1 MSKKKVV
8 NLGKPEFDF
17 IGQPLEIKNI
27 GKVTG
32 KELYSSDIN
41 IPGQWYAVVL
51 RSPYAHAEIK
61 RVDYSEAEKM
71 GAVCIGPEDIPD
83 ILYNERIVSIPEKT
97 YRDRAVFPKDK
108 VRHKG
113 EAFAACAAETEE
125 EALATLQKIKVEW
138 GKQWKPLI
146 TLEEALSEDAPSIY
160 DYVYLGNEKVKI
172 KNNIA
177 CERNIEVGD
186 IEKGFKEADRVIER
200 TFHTQR
206 VYHMQFET
214 KSVVCVPEADGGIT
228 VWTTSQG
235 IHNVRILLGT
245 IFNIPL
251 SKVNVK
257 RITLGGSFGSSIQMN
272 SITPICVALA
282 LKAKRPVKLVSSRED
297 DFYDHAKYPLKTVLR
312 VGIKKDGIL
321 TAAHCRV
328 WVEIGGHNIQAYP
341 YLGCVAGWFASLY
354 KWKNLK
360 YEGTAVY
367 TNKVPTCAMQGYG
380 NPQINFAVESMID
393 ILAEELDMD
402 PIDLR
407 LKNYVGKGDEF
418 WGQGP
423 TVRSI
428 IRSCGVEEMLLEGA
442 KLAQWE
448 KRIPPGKKKEVI
460 KKGIGVARGFHT
472 SGTGGPNP
480 GEVIDYSGA
489 TIKINEDG
497 SVDVLTALMDLGGGT
512 WDALAKI
519 VAEVL
524 KVPYEKVCVYN
535 GVDTRSTV
543 FDVNTHA
550 TRGVYCGGG
559 AVKYVAEKVKEML
572 LNYAANLFKD
582 LPENLE
588 LAYNKELGQAVVY
601 PREIPE
607 NYMTL
612 EKIAEYAHTNSWGT
626 LAYTSTLRQKNCPP
640 CFITHFVEVEVD
652 TRTGEVKIPRAV
664 IMGDSG
670 TIINPDLWEG
680 QIIGAFSRGIGFC
693 LLEET
698 NYDPEDGSLR
708 CKGLITDYKIPTTI
722 EMPKIENIIVR
733 SAHTYEPTGPF
744 GAKGIGE
751 AALSSVGSA
760 IANAIYNAIG
770 IRFYELPITPEKIL
784 KALKEKGEDL
794 RKGAGDNNE

>member
-1 MSKKKVV
+1 MVLLKRQQF
-8 NLGKPEFDF
+8 EF
-17 IGQPLEIKNI
+17 IGKQFDIKNI

-41 IPGQWYAVVL
+41 IPGQLYAVVL
-51 RSPYAHAEIK
+51 RSPYPHAEIK
-61 RVDYSEAEKM
+61 KIDYTEAEKM
-71 GAVCIGPEDIPD
+71 GAICIGPDDVPD
-83 ILYNERIVSIPEKT
+83 YLYNERIVSIPEKT
-97 YRDRAVFPKDK
+97 YRDRTVLPKDK
-108 VRHKG
+108 VRHMG
-113 EAFAACAAETEE
+113 EAIAACAAETEE
-125 EALATLQKIKVEW
+125 EAFKALKKIKIEW
-138 GKQWKPLI
+138 GKKWKPLI
-146 TLEEALSEDAPSIY
+146 GLDEAIKDNAPPIY
-160 DYVYLGNEKVKI
+160 DYVYLGEEKVEI

-177 CERNIEVGD
+177 CTRNIDVGD
-186 IEKGFKEADRVIER
+186 IDKGFKEAEVVVER
-200 TFHTQR
+200 TFNTQR
-206 VYHMQFET
+206 IYHMQLET
-214 KSVVCVPEADGGIT
+214 KSAVCVPEADGGIT

-235 IHNVRILLGT
+235 IHNVRILLGN

-251 SKVNVK
+251 NKVNVK

-282 LKAKRPVKLVSSRED
+282 LKAKRPVKLVSNRED
-297 DFYDHAKYPLKTVLR
+297 DIYDHSKYPLKTVLKI
-312 VGIKKDGIL
+312 GAKKDGML

-341 YLGCVAGWFASLY
+341 YLGCVAGWFTSLY
-354 KWKNLK
+354 KWKNIK

-380 NPQINFAVESMID
+380 NPQINFAVESLMD
-393 ILAEELDMD
+393 ILAEKLNMD
-402 PIDLR
+402 PIELR

-428 IRSCGVEEMLLEGA
+428 IRSCGVEEMLIEGA
-442 KLAQWE
+442 KLAEWE
-448 KRIPPGKKKEVI
+448 KRTPPSN
-460 KKGIGVARGFHT
+460 KKGEIRRGMGVARGFHT

-497 SVDVLTALMDLGGGT
+497 SVDVLTALMDHGGGT
-512 WDALAKI
+512 WDAVAKV

-524 KVPYEKVCVYN
+524 KVPYEKVGIYN
-535 GVDTRSTV
+535 EVDTRTTV

-550 TRGVYCGGG
+550 TRGVYCGCG
-559 AVKYVAEKVKEML
+559 AVKFVAEKVKEML
-572 LNYAANLFKD
+572 LNYAATLFKD

-588 LAYNKELGQAVVY
+588 LACNKKLGQGVIY

-612 EKIAEYAHTNSWGT
+612 GEIAEHAHITSWGT
-626 LAYTSTLRQKNCPP
+626 IAYTATLRQKNCPP
-640 CFITHFVEVEVD
+640 CFIAHFVEVEVN
-652 TRTGEVKIPRAV
+652 TKTGEVKIPRAV

-680 QIIGAFSRGIGFC
+680 QIIGAFSRGLGFS

-698 NYDPEDGSLR
+698 KYDLNSGGLE
-708 CKGLITDYKIPTTI
+708 CNGLITDYKIPTTV
-722 EMPKIENIIVR
+722 EMPKVDNIIVR

-770 IRFYELPITPEKIL
+770 VRFYELPITPEKVL
-784 KALKEKGEDL
+784 KALKEKEEEN
-794 RKGAGDNNE
+794 RRRAGDKVE

>member
-1 MSKKKVV
+1 MLEKQQ
-8 NLGKPEFDF
+8 FDF
-17 IGQPLEIKNI
+17 IGKSFDIKNI
-27 GKVTG
+27 GKATG
-32 KELYSSDIN
+32 KEIYTCDVN
-41 IPGQWYAVVL
+41 IPGQLYAVVL
-51 RSPYAHAEIK
+51 RSPFPHAEIK
-61 RVDYSEAEKM
+61 KIDYSQAEKM
-71 GAVCIGPEDIPD
+71 GAICISGDDVPD

-97 YRDRAVFPKDK
+97 YRDRTVLPKDK
-108 VRHKG
+108 VRHVG
-113 EAFAACAAETEE
+113 EAVAACAAETEE
-125 EALATLQKIKVEW
+125 EAFMALKKIKVEW
-138 GKQWKPLI
+138 GKKWRPLI
-146 TLEEALSEDAPSIY
+146 NLDKAMDPDALQIY
-160 DYVYLGNEKVKI
+160 DHVYLGEERVDIN
-172 KNNIA
+172 NNIA
-177 CERNIEVGD
+177 CERNVDVGD
-186 IEKGFKEADRVIER
+186 IEEGFKEADEIVER
-200 TFHTQR
+200 TFSTQR
-206 VYHMQFET
+206 VYHMQMET
-214 KSVVCVPEADGGIT
+214 KSAVCVPEADGGIT

-235 IHNVRILLGT
+235 IHNVRILLGN

-257 RITLGGSFGSSIQMN
+257 RTTLGGSFGSSIQMN

-282 LKAKRPVKLVSSRED
+282 LKAKRSVKLVTTREED
-297 DFYDHAKYPLKTVLR
+297 IYDHSKYPLKTILKI
-312 VGIKKDGIL
+312 GAKKDGTL

-367 TNKVPTCAMQGYG
+367 TNKVPSCAMQGYG
-380 NPQINFAVESMID
+380 NPQINFAVESLID
-393 ILAEELDMD
+393 ILAEKLDMD
-402 PIDLR
+402 PIEIR

-428 IRSCGVEEMLLEGA
+428 IRSCGVEEMLIEGS
-442 KLAQWE
+442 KLAGWD
-448 KRIPPGKKKEVI
+448 KRTLPSKKKGDI
-460 KKGIGVARGFHT
+460 RRGIGVARGFHT

-497 SVDVLTALMDLGGGT
+497 SVDVLTALMDHGGGT
-512 WDALAKI
+512 WDAGAKV

-524 KVPYEKVCVYN
+524 KVPYSKVSIYS
-535 GVDTRSTV
+535 GVDTRTTV

-550 TRGVYCGGG
+550 TRGVYCGCG
-559 AVKYVAEKVKEML
+559 AIKYVAEKVKEIL
-572 LNYAANLFKD
+572 LNYAATLFKD

-588 LAYNKELGQAVVY
+588 LTCNEELGQAVIC
-601 PREIPE
+601 PRGIPQ

-612 EKIAEYAHTNSWGT
+612 GEIAEHAHITSWGT
-626 LAYTSTLRQKNCPP
+626 IAHTATLRQKNCPP
-640 CFITHFVEVEVD
+640 CFITHFVEVEVN
-652 TRTGEVKIPRAV
+652 TKTGEIKVPRAV

-680 QIIGAFSRGIGFC
+680 QIIGAFSRGLGFS

-698 NYDPEDGSLR
+698 KYDLNNGKLECNGM
-708 CKGLITDYKIPTTI
+708 ITDYKIPTTI
-722 EMPKIENIIVR
+722 DMPKVGSITVR

-744 GAKGIGE
+744 GAKGMGE

-760 IANAIYNAIG
+760 VAIAIYNAIG
-770 IRFYELPITPEKIL
+770 IRFYELPITPEKVL
-784 KALKEKGEDL
+784 KALKEKEG
-794 RKGAGDNNE
+794 R

>member
-1 MSKKKVV
+1 MVKLEK
-8 NLGKPEFDF
+8 EQYDF

-41 IPGQWYAVVL
+41 IPGQLYAVIL
-51 RSPYAHAEIK
+51 RSPHAHAEIK
-61 RVDYSEAEKM
+61 KVDYSEAVKV
-71 GAVCIGPEDIPD
+71 GAVCIGPQDVPEI
-83 ILYNERIVSIPEKT
+83 IYNERIVSIPEKT
-97 YRDRAVFPKDK
+97 YRDRTVLPKEK

-113 EAFAACAAETEE
+113 EALVACAAETEE
-125 EALATLQKIKVEW
+125 KAWAALQKIKIEW
-138 GKQWKPLI
+138 GKQWKPLL
-146 TLEEALSEDAPSIY
+146 TLEKALSDDAPPIY
-160 DYVYLGNEKVKI
+160 DWVYLGEEKLKV

-186 IEKGFKEADRVIER
+186 VEEGFREADIVIEK

-214 KSVVCVPEADGGIT
+214 KSAVCVPEADGGIT

-235 IHNVRILLGT
+235 IHNVRILLGN
-245 IFNIPL
+245 IFNLPL
-251 SKVNVK
+251 SKINIK

-282 LKAKRPVKLVSSRED
+282 LKAKKPVKLVSSRED
-297 DFYDHAKYPLKTVLR
+297 DFYDHAKYPLKTILK
-312 VGIKKDGIL
+312 VGVKKDGTF

-354 KWKNLK
+354 KWKNIK

-393 ILAEELDMD
+393 ILAEELKMD
-402 PIDLR
+402 PINLR

-448 KRIPPGKKKEVI
+448 KRVPHYQKKEVI
-460 KKGIGVARGFHT
+460 RKGMGVARGFHT

-524 KVPYEKVCVYN
+524 KVPFEKIGIYN
-535 GVDTRSTV
+535 GIDTRSTV

-559 AVKYVAEKVKEML
+559 AVKFVAEKVKEIL
-572 LNYAANLFKD
+572 LNYAATLFKD
-582 LPENLE
+582 LPENLV
-588 LAYNKELGQAVVY
+588 LSCNKELGQAIIY

-607 NYMTL
+607 NYKTIG
-612 EKIAEYAHTNSWGT
+612 EIAEYAHTTSWGT

-640 CFITHFVEVEVD
+640 CFITHFVEVEVN
-652 TRTGEVKIPRAV
+652 TRTGEVKIPRVV

-670 TIINPDLWEG
+670 TIINPNLWEG
-680 QIIGAFSRGIGFC
+680 QIIGAFSRGLGFG

-698 NYDPEDGSLR
+698 DYHPEDGSLR
-708 CKGLITDYKIPTTI
+708 CKGLVTDYKIPTTL
-722 EMPKIENIIVR
+722 EMPKIEDIIVR

-751 AALSSVGSA
+751 AALSSVGPA

-784 KALKEKGEDL
+784 KSLQEKEENL
-794 RKGAGDNNE
+794 RKRRGE

>member
-1 MSKKKVV
+1 MVLLEKQQ
-8 NLGKPEFDF
+8 FDF
-17 IGQPLEIKNI
+17 IGKQFDIKNI

-32 KELYSSDIN
+32 KEIYTCDIN
-41 IPGQWYAVVL
+41 IPGMMYAVVL
-51 RSPYAHAEIK
+51 RSPFPHAEIK
-61 RVDYSEAEKM
+61 KIDYTEAEKM
-71 GAVCIGPEDIPD
+71 GAICISGDDVPD
-83 ILYNERIVSIPEKT
+83 TLYNERIVSIPEKT
-97 YRDRAVFPKDK
+97 YRDRTVLPQDK
-108 VRHKG
+108 VRHVG
-113 EAFAACAAETEE
+113 EAIAACAAETEE
-125 EALATLQKIKVEW
+125 EAFAALKKIKVEW
-138 GKQWKPLI
+138 GKKWQPLI
-146 TLEEALSEDAPSIY
+146 NLDEAMKTNAPQIY
-160 DYVYLGNEKVKI
+160 DHVYLGEERVDIN
-172 KNNIA
+172 NNIA

-186 IEKGFKEADRVIER
+186 IEEGFKEADEIVER
-200 TFHTQR
+200 TFSTQR
-206 VYHMQFET
+206 VYHMQPET
-214 KSVVCVPEADGGIT
+214 KSAVCIPEADGGIT

-235 IHNVRILLGT
+235 IHNVRILLGH

-282 LKAKRPVKLVSSRED
+282 LKAKRPVKLVSTRED
-297 DFYDHAKYPLKTVLR
+297 DIYDHSKYPLKTVLKF
-312 VGIKKDGIL
+312 GAKKDGTL
-321 TAAHCRV
+321 TSAHCQV

-380 NPQINFAVESMID
+380 NPQINFAVESLMD
-393 ILAEELDMD
+393 ILAEKLDID
-402 PIDLR
+402 PVELR

-428 IRSCGVEEMLLEGA
+428 IRSCGVEEMLIEGS
-442 KLAQWE
+442 KLAAWD
-448 KRIPPGKKKEVI
+448 KRIPPSKKKGYI
-460 KKGIGVARGFHT
+460 RQGMGVARGFHT

-497 SVDVLTALMDLGGGT
+497 SVDVLTALMDVGGGT
-512 WDALAKI
+512 WDAGAKV

-524 KVPYEKVCVYN
+524 KVPYDKVGVYS
-535 GVDTRSTV
+535 GVDTRTTV

-550 TRGVYCGGG
+550 TRGVYCGCG
-559 AVKYVAEKVKEML
+559 AMKYVAEKVKEIL
-572 LNYAANLFKD
+572 LNYAATLFKD

-588 LAYNKELGQAVVY
+588 LTYNEELGQTVIY
-601 PREIPE
+601 PREIPQ

-612 EKIAEYAHTNSWGT
+612 GEITEHAHITSWGT
-626 LAYTSTLRQKNCPP
+626 ISYTATLRQKNCPP
-640 CFITHFVEVEVD
+640 CFITHFVEVEVN
-652 TRTGEVKIPRAV
+652 TKTGEIRVPRAV

-680 QIIGAFSRGIGFC
+680 QIIGAFSRGLGFS

-698 NYDPEDGSLR
+698 KYDFITGKLECNGI
-708 CKGLITDYKIPTTI
+708 ITDYKIPTTI
-722 EMPKIENIIVR
+722 EMPKIDAITVQ
-733 SAHTYEPTGPF
+733 SANTYEPTGPF

-751 AALSSVGSA
+751 AALSSVGA
-760 IANAIYNAIG
+760 AVANAVYNAIG
-770 IRFYELPITPEKIL
+770 IRFYELPITPEKVL
-784 KALKEKGEDL
+784 QALKEKEEE
-794 RKGAGDNNE
+794 K